1 MSTQLGD
8 FRNQVLTNASVFPA
22 SINDNNSGTGI
33 DMIDADDRCFAIQ
46 IVGAAGGTSPTLA
59 GKIQESADNATW
71 SDVPN
76 AAFTTVAASNNLQVI
91 VFDRTRRYLRYS
103 RTLGG
108 TSPTFFLSVLIGQQ
122 RKTV

>member
-1 MSTQLGD
+1 MSTLLGD
-8 FRNQVLTNASVFPA
+8 IRNQVLTAASLFPA
-22 SINDNNSGTGI
+22 NINDNANGSGI

-59 GKIQESADNATW
+59 GRIQESADNTNW

-76 AAFTTVAASNNLQVI
+76 ATFATVTASNNVQVI

-108 TSPTFFLSVLIGQQ
+108 TSPTFFLSTLIGQQ